1 MANEKVKKSIF
12 KRWWF
17 WAIIVI
23 IFVVV
28 AVNQQGDSDKTVSTN
43 TDANS
48 SVSKSTPTQVKEKPI
63 VVKAEDLAAT
73 FDENEIKGNKLYKD
87 KIAEITGTVSD
98 IGESLGQT
106 YVVLSSGKDFSITN
120 VQCFFKDDNEIS
132 KVAEIKK
139 GTKVTIVG
147 QIDGK
152 SINVAVND
160 CKIK

>member
-1 MANEKVKKSIF
+1 MANEKVKKSVF

-23 IFVVV
+23 IGVVI
-28 AVNQQGDSDKTVSTN
+28 AVNQGKDDITASTKSGS
-43 TDANS
+43 TS
-48 SVSKSTPTQVKEKPI
+48 SVSTVTKEKAI
-63 VVKAEDLAAT
+63 VVKAEDLAAA

-87 KIAEITGTVSD
+87 KLAEITGIVSD

-139 GTKVTIVG
+139 GTKVTIIG
-147 QIDGK
+147 KIDGK
-152 SINVAVND
+152 SLNVAVND

>member
-1 MANEKVKKSIF
+1 V
-12 KRWWF
+12 
-17 WAIIVI
+17 
-23 IFVVV
+23 
-28 AVNQQGDSDKTVSTN
+28 T
-43 TDANS
+43 
-48 SVSKSTPTQVKEKPI
+48 KEKPV

-120 VQCFFKDDNEIS
+120 VQCFFKDDSEIS

-139 GTKVTIVG
+139 GTKVTIIG
-147 QIDGK
+147 KIDGK

>member
-1 MANEKVKKSIF
+1 MANEKVKKSVF

-17 WAIIVI
+17 WTIIVI
-23 IFVVV
+23 IIVVV
-28 AVNQQGDSDKTVSTN
+28 AVNQQGDEDKTVSTN
-43 TDANS
+43 SESTS
-48 SVSKSTPTQVKEKPI
+48 SVSTVTKEKPI

-87 KIAEITGTVSD
+87 KLAEITGTVSD

-139 GTKVTIVG
+139 GTKATIIG
-147 QIDGK
+147 KIDGK

>member
-1 MANEKVKKSIF
+1 MANEKVKKSVF

-17 WAIIVI
+17 WVIIVI
-23 IFVVV
+23 IGVVV
-28 AVNQQGDSDKTVSTN
+28 AVNQGNDDKTASTN
-43 TDANS
+43 ANS
-48 SVSKSTPTQVKEKPI
+48 TSSVATVTKEKPI

-87 KIAEITGTVSD
+87 KLAEITGTVSD

-139 GTKVTIVG
+139 GTKVTIIG
-147 QIDGK
+147 KIDGK
-152 SINVAVND
+152 SLNVAVND